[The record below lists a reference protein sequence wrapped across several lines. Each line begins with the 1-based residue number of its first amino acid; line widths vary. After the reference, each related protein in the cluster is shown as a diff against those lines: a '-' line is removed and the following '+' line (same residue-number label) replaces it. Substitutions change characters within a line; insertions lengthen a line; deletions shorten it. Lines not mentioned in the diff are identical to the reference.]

1 VPDVNSSLPAG
12 RRSLLLIAI
21 RPRNSAIRCF
31 LLYFQQ
37 TPALP
42 FPMVAPVPAQI
53 SKLPCRKLSG
63 PTRRS
68 CPNSRPVNPLQPL
81 CRYSVAPVLYF
92 QQLAASFHKTPGWGV
107 PRFPFQPPTA
117 HPLLTTRLALTTFR
131 MNTCKSV
138 SRQTTLTTFRMNTY
152 EKPGEGGTRH
162 LRAAHTLPIGSVK
175 CHR

>member
-1 VPDVNSSLPAG
+1 
-12 RRSLLLIAI
+12 
-21 RPRNSAIRCF
+21 
-31 LLYFQQ
+31 
-37 TPALP
+37 
-42 FPMVAPVPAQI
+42 MVAPVPAQI

-68 CPNSRPVNPLQPL
+68 YPNSRPVNPLQPL
-81 CRYSVAPVLYF
+81 CRYSVAPVLCF

-117 HPLLTTRLALTTFR
+117 HPLLTTRFSLTTFRMNTCR

-162 LRAAHTLPIGSVK
+162 LRAAHNSPPATLPTLPIGSVK

>member
-1 VPDVNSSLPAG
+1 MVFLG
-12 RRSLLLIAI
+12 QRRRSAAEHPFHSSRGPLAGAGSEFFSPARRRWLLLIAI

-42 FPMVAPVPAQI
+42 LPMVAPVPAQI

-68 CPNSRPVNPLQPL
+68 YPNSRPVNPLQPL
-81 CRYSVAPVLYF
+81 CRYSVAPVLCF

-107 PRFPFQPPTA
+107 PRFPFQPPRPT
-117 HPLLTTRLALTTFR
+117 HY
-131 MNTCKSV
+131 
-138 SRQTTLTTFRMNTY
+138 SRPAFL
-152 EKPGEGGTRH
+152 
-162 LRAAHTLPIGSVK
+162 
-175 CHR
+175 